1 MESPLISSTMKSRY
15 EEAERRMG
23 ARLDFQRLLDGA
35 AVRGTTPRRSR
46 SVSPTSLGTR
56 AAHRKA
62 FRFATDDSIAHDIDD
77 SQSAHKPSPLHS
89 SRASKAAARRSGGAS
104 KIGQEVDVLRSGG
117 ASKIGQEIDV
127 LRATQAARQVL
138 SSQRRQNDA
147 DWKADSE
154 MKSDLPRLNFEFQ
167 RLDSLPPSAPAS
179 DEQLFSELGY
189 VMQER
194 DLVMKE
200 KKALQH
206 LLAQAS
212 EEIRVLVSAEQ
223 RHVEELRSWVRQR
236 DELLQYKAQL
246 EQERVHT
253 DAACEGL
260 KLRLEEVLSQHRH
273 DKQAWEEEVRQ
284 VLRAKA
290 GAESAAEALRK
301 ELDSKKSEIAVHTM
315 YAQQQPLLAQAGHIH
330 ATQKDYDLTSAK
342 VTLAFK

>member
-1 MESPLISSTMKSRY
+1 
-15 EEAERRMG
+15 MG
-23 ARLDFQRLLDGA
+23 ARLDFQRLLDGT

-46 SVSPTSLGTR
+46 SVSPTYLGTH

-77 SQSAHKPSPLHS
+77 SQLAHKPSPL
-89 SRASKAAARRSGGAS
+89 RASKAAPRRSGGAS
-104 KIGQEVDVLRSGG
+104 KVGQERDVLRGGG
-117 ASKIGQEIDV
+117 ASKVGQEIDV
-127 LRATQAARQVL
+127 LRATQAARQVF

-223 RHVEELRSWVRQR
+223 RHVEELRIWVRQR
-236 DELLQYKAQL
+236 DELLQNKAQL

-290 GAESAAEALRK
+290 AAESAAEALRK

>member
-23 ARLDFQRLLDGA
+23 ARLDFQRLLDVA

-104 KIGQEVDVLRSGG
+104 KV
-117 ASKIGQEIDV
+117 GQEIDV

-167 RLDSLPPSAPAS
+167 RLDSLPPYAAAS

-236 DELLQYKAQL
+236 DELLQYKTQL

-315 YAQQQPLLAQAGHIH
+315 YAQQQPLLAQAGHMH
-330 ATQKDYDLTSAK
+330 ATQKDYDLTSVK